1 LLLLLCGFFLN
12 CSGKEPAPTFN
23 VAFLMQ
29 GTAAHELGAQGD
41 IYVKRRGQTVR
52 EHLATEPVFDDIRV
66 IRPGNGVQ
74 VEPGDSVF
82 LTLSFQRVSSDPRWG
97 LGPHNRIDAE
107 LWVDKQV
114 KANLVLDHQTRVYD
128 AAGRPVAR
136 FSYGISREG

>member
-1 LLLLLCGFFLN
+1 
-12 CSGKEPAPTFN
+12 
-23 VAFLMQ
+23 MH

-41 IYVKRRGQTVR
+41 IYVKRRGQTLR

-82 LTLSFQRVSSDPRWG
+82 LVLSFQRVSNDQLWG
-97 LGPHNRIDAE
+97 LGSRSRIDAE
-107 LWVDKQV
+107 LWIDKQV
-114 KANLVLDHQTRVYD
+114 KATLMLDHQTKVYD

-136 FSYGISREG
+136 LSYGISR